1 MTHKCSLL
9 RKKLLFKPM
18 DLQHTLDQ
26 EEFEQVYVKEEKED
40 DIAVTIKS
48 EEDEN
53 SPPSLQLNL
62 NKEDTVEEQSSGSTG
77 QDECSVPGTKNKSK
91 LFLGETLNHILLRNT
106 NDLLRILAFIFIFF
120 GASVL

>member
-1 MTHKCSLL
+1 
-9 RKKLLFKPM
+9 M
-18 DLQHTLDQ
+18 DLQHTLVQ
-26 EEFEQVYVKEEKED
+26 EEFEKVYVKEEKED
-40 DIAVTIKS
+40 DIAVTVKS

-53 SPPSLQLNL
+53 SPLSLQLNL